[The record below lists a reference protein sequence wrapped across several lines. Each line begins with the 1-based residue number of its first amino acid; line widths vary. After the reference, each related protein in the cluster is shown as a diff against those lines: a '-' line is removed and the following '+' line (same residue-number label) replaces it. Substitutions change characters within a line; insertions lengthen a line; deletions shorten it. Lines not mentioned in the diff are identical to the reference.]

1 MSSLIFDVGVAARAL
16 GQDQTAAFEAAMKW
30 AADVRLLEGLD
41 ARPSVYVPAGTYLV
55 SRPIFVPNGTTI
67 FGDGHATSVVCH
79 DSYTCPVFVFGVR
92 PEPVFRLLG
101 ARPAVPTGVYD
112 ADYSPV
118 WALQTDYLYAQA
130 FYDDVALGPW
140 KRWRDFPGH
149 DYWETTDQLTI
160 DVMLDRIDSNPWR
173 PGHVLVGLGDFNGPT
188 LSAPWCLRVG
198 DTVDEFL
205 FTVADERWDAD
216 DDYGGH
222 GWRIDVSG
230 QARPWRLTIQVD
242 LRNGV
247 FGAWVNRVAVA
258 TTRRNEGP
266 GYDARPFG
274 PGHRLRSAVDYP
286 LVFGGS
292 SRGITGTTVPP
303 NPAIY
308 YGFKAS
314 AVLRYEWGAPGQP
327 QQRLDQS
334 PINDGNAYFWTE
346 PDTLGYLALWSGDP
360 EDPPRQWV
368 NFIDSAHRD
377 GAALLVGPGQAG
389 GAPVAISDLR
399 IDSNGPCVAIGAV
412 LGMTAERLHLTAKR
426 APCIASI
433 QTIAAYPIRVR
444 DCFLDSTVACVD
456 GFRWSLFAS
465 GNHIGRSGRDAWRLR
480 GCRAAIRDTWHD
492 KITPHAETA
501 VAHLPEFTGGH
512 LHVDNMNINTEG
524 PGFRHGVVR
533 ALTSRNRPVQ
543 LLVEG
548 LTVGT
553 TKRDDQPEGTLVLLD
568 RGGDGLGTALIQ
580 GCQAERATH
589 TVDVQSES
597 EWVEVYVT
605 ANVIHRD
612 D

>member
-1 MSSLIFDVGVAARAL
+1 MSSIFDVGAL
-16 GQDQTAAFEAAMKW
+16 AKENPSNATTAFERAMEW
-30 AADVRLLEGLD
+30 ARGVIQGEGSN
-41 ARPSVYVPAGTYLV
+41 ARPQVYVPSGTYLLT
-55 SRPIFVPNGTTI
+55 RPIFVPNGTTI
-67 FGDGHATSVVCH
+67 FGDGHSSSIVSH
-79 DSYTCPVFVFGVR
+79 DSYTCPAFIFGVR
-92 PEPVFRLLG
+92 AEHESVLNA
-101 ARPAVPTGVYD
+101 ARPLVPQGVYD
-112 ADYSPV
+112 VPINDV
-118 WALQTDYLYAQA
+118 HALKTDALYAQD
-130 FYDDVALGPW
+130 FHDDVALGPW
-140 KRWRDFPGH
+140 KTWRGFPGH

-160 DVMLDRIDSNPWR
+160 DVMLDRIEGNPWR

-198 DTVDEFL
+198 DTVDELL
-205 FTVADERWDAD
+205 FTIADERWDAD

-242 LRNGV
+242 LRDGV

-308 YGFKAS
+308 YGFKACD
-314 AVLRYEWGAPGQP
+314 VLKYEWSTAGQP
-327 QQRLDQS
+327 LRRLDQT
-334 PINDGNAYFWTE
+334 PINDGSTYFYNDPNA
-346 PDTLGYLALWSGDP
+346 LGRLGLFGAPNG
-360 EDPPRQWV
+360 RQWV
-368 NFIDSAHRD
+368 DMIDHQSRV
-377 GAALLVGPGQAG
+377 GAALLIGPGQAG

-426 APCIASI
+426 APCIASL

-480 GCRAAIRDTWHD
+480 GCRAVIRDTWHD

-524 PGFRHGVVR
+524 PGFKHGVVR
-533 ALTSRNRPVQ
+533 ALTSRHRPVQ

-589 TVDVQSES
+589 TVDVRSES